1 MTVTRFLPNRD
12 TNKVTGEQTDSKSL
26 TVKLRHTW
34 LGADHH
40 FLPRMRSWEAAGVGH
55 VFAGPELKHLH
66 EAQRH
71 APLQKELLVKCYA
84 SATTPTAILKSEK
97 ETSDEDALGYVV
109 TSAPDSHTGM

>member
-1 MTVTRFLPNRD
+1 M
-12 TNKVTGEQTDSKSL
+12 
-26 TVKLRHTW
+26 KLRRTW

-40 FLPRMRSWEAAGVGH
+40 FLARMRRREAAGVSH

-84 SATTPTAILKSEK
+84 SVATAAAILKSGK
-97 ETSDEDALGYVV
+97 ETGDENALI
-109 TSAPDSHTGM
+109 

>member
-1 MTVTRFLPNRD
+1 M
-12 TNKVTGEQTDSKSL
+12 
-26 TVKLRHTW
+26 KLRRTW

-40 FLPRMRSWEAAGVGH
+40 FLARMRRREAAGVGH

-84 SATTPTAILKSEK
+84 SAATAAAILKSEK
-97 ETSDEDALGYVV
+97 ETSDENALI
-109 TSAPDSHTGM
+109 